1 MTGEACD
8 ACLRRTWLVAAL
20 GPHLDVA
27 WKRRRDLRD
36 VLALPDGKLLDA
48 LAGRDR
54 DRLQDGLE
62 AFAASE
68 ARDRCARAG
77 LAPVCRH
84 SPRYPARLR
93 TGPGA
98 PAVLHVAGGLD
109 RLEQRVG
116 GGEDDAV
123 PTVAVVGT
131 RHASAEGLEMA
142 RALGRGLARAGVT
155 VVSGMALGIDSA
167 AHAGALSAPGPTVAV
182 LAGGADVP
190 YPPSKAALHA
200 RIRGEHCVV
209 SELPPGF
216 RPFRWCFPAR
226 NRIIAALGQLTVVVE
241 GAERSGSLITADFAA
256 ALGREVGAVPG
267 RATSPR
273 TRGSNGL
280 LRDGATVVLGVGDVL
295 DAVFGADRPAGTDG
309 GGSAYA
315 AGMTEAEAGAGAG
328 ARAVGLP
335 AELAAVLDAVAAG
348 RDRLDALA
356 RTPGEADAAMVALA
370 ELELRGL
377 VRRAPGG
384 RYVAAADAY
393 PSPA

>member
-1 MTGEACD
+1 MTSHACD

-20 GPHLDVA
+20 GPNLDVA

-36 VLALPDGKLLDA
+36 VLALADVDLIDA
-48 LAGRDR
+48 VGGGGRARLHAGMDR
-54 DRLQDGLE
+54 FDADAARRRCETSGLI
-62 AFAASE
+62 
-68 ARDRCARAG
+68 
-77 LAPVCRH
+77 PVCRH
-84 SPRYPARLR
+84 SPRYPPRLQ

-98 PAVLHVAGGLD
+98 PAVLHVTGGLD
-109 RLEQRVG
+109 RLEARVG
-116 GGEDDAV
+116 GAEDDAV
-123 PTVAVVGT
+123 AGVAVVGT
-131 RHASAEGLEMA
+131 RHASAEGLEMGH
-142 RALGRGLARAGVT
+142 ALGRGLARAGVT

-167 AHAGALSAPGPTVAV
+167 AHAGALAAPGPTVAV

-200 RIRGEHCVV
+200 RIRAEDCVV
-209 SELPPGF
+209 SEMPPGY

-256 ALGREVGAVPG
+256 ALGREVAAVPG

-280 LRDGATVVLGVGDVL
+280 LRDGATVVLDVGDVL
-295 DAVFGADRPAGTDG
+295 DALFGPERRGTHGRREEGGRRAQPATGT
-309 GGSAYA
+309 SPY
-315 AGMTEAEAGAGAG
+315 
-328 ARAVGLP
+328 GLP
-335 AELAAVLDAVAAG
+335 TELASVLEAVAGG

-384 RYVAAADAY
+384 RYVAVVDAY

>member
-1 MTGEACD
+1 MTGDACD

-20 GPHLDVA
+20 GPHLDIA

-36 VLALPDGKLLDA
+36 VLALPDALLLDA
-48 LAGRDR
+48 LAGGDR
-54 DRLQDGLE
+54 DRLQSGWE
-62 AFAASE
+62 AFAAEE
-68 ARDRCARAG
+68 ARARCARAG
-77 LAPVCRH
+77 VVPVCRH
-84 SPRYPARLR
+84 SPRYPPPLR
-93 TGPGA
+93 TGPGE
-98 PAVLHVAGGLD
+98 PAVLHVAGGVE
-109 RLEQRVG
+109 RLEARVG
-116 GGEDDAV
+116 GDGADAV

-142 RALGRGLARAGVT
+142 RALGHGLARAGVT

-167 AHAGALSAPGPTVAV
+167 AHAGALSAPGPTLAV

-209 SELPPGF
+209 SELPPGY

-226 NRIIAALGQLTVVVE
+226 NRIIAALGQVTVVVE

-256 ALGREVGAVPG
+256 ALGREVAAVPG
-267 RATSPR
+267 RVTSPR

-280 LRDGATVVLGVGDVL
+280 LRDGATVVLDVGDVL
-295 DAVFGADRPAGTDG
+295 DAVFGAERTLGRVPRPP
-309 GGSAYA
+309 
-315 AGMTEAEAGAGAG
+315 TEPQTAQPA
-328 ARAVGLP
+328 GLP
-335 AELAAVLDAVAAG
+335 AELAAVLDAVAGG

-356 RTPGEADAAMVALA
+356 RTPAEADAAMVALA

-384 RYVAAADAY
+384 RYVAAVGAY

>member
-1 MTGEACD
+1 
-8 ACLRRTWLVAAL
+8 
-20 GPHLDVA
+20 
-27 WKRRRDLRD
+27 
-36 VLALPDGKLLDA
+36 
-48 LAGRDR
+48 
-54 DRLQDGLE
+54 
-62 AFAASE
+62 
-68 ARDRCARAG
+68 
-77 LAPVCRH
+77 
-84 SPRYPARLR
+84 
-93 TGPGA
+93 
-98 PAVLHVAGGLD
+98 VLHVAGGVE
-109 RLEQRVG
+109 RLEARVG
-116 GGEDDAV
+116 GEGADAV

-142 RALGRGLARAGVT
+142 RALGHGLARAGVT

-167 AHAGALSAPGPTVAV
+167 AHAGALSAPGPTLAV

-209 SELPPGF
+209 SELPPGY

-226 NRIIAALGQLTVVVE
+226 NRIIAALGQVTVVVE

-256 ALGREVGAVPG
+256 ALGREVAAVPG
-267 RATSPR
+267 RVTSPR

-280 LRDGATVVLGVGDVL
+280 LRDGATVVLDVGDVL
-295 DAVFGADRPAGTDG
+295 DAVFGGERTLGRVPRPP
-309 GGSAYA
+309 
-315 AGMTEAEAGAGAG
+315 TESQTAQPA
-328 ARAVGLP
+328 GLP
-335 AELAAVLDAVAAG
+335 AQLAAVLDAVAGG

-356 RTPGEADAAMVALA
+356 RTPAEADAAMVALA

-384 RYVAAADAY
+384 RYVAAVGAY

>member
-1 MTGEACD
+1 MSGDACD

-20 GPHLDVA
+20 GPHLDIA

-36 VLALPDGKLLDA
+36 VLALPDALLLEA
-48 LAGRDR
+48 LAGSDR
-54 DRLQDGLE
+54 DRLQAGWE
-62 AFAASE
+62 AFAPEE
-68 ARDRCARAG
+68 ARGRCARAG
-77 LAPVCRH
+77 VVAVCPH

-93 TGPGA
+93 TGPGE
-98 PAVLHVAGGLD
+98 PAVLHVAGGLE
-109 RLEQRVG
+109 RLEARVG
-116 GGEDDAV
+116 GGDTDAV
-123 PTVAVVGT
+123 PTVSVVGT

-167 AHAGALSAPGPTVAV
+167 AHVGALSAPGPTLAV

-209 SELPPGF
+209 SELPPGY

-226 NRIIAALGQLTVVVE
+226 NRIIAALGQMTVVVE

-256 ALGREVGAVPG
+256 ALGREVAAVPG
-267 RATSPR
+267 RVTSPR

-280 LRDGATVVLGVGDVL
+280 LRDGATVVLDVGDVL
-295 DAVFGADRPAGTDG
+295 DAVFGAERPADG
-309 GGSAYA
+309 AGSAARPGA
-315 AGMTEAEAGAGAG
+315 APGAAAVAGAAGAG
-328 ARAVGLP
+328 VDLP
-335 AELAAVLDAVAAG
+335 AELATVLDAVAGG

-356 RTPGEADAAMVALA
+356 RTPAEADAAMVALA

-384 RYVAAADAY
+384 RYVAAVDAY

>member
-1 MTGEACD
+1 MTSDACD

-20 GPHLDVA
+20 GPHLDIA

-36 VLALPDGKLLDA
+36 VLALPDALLLEA
-48 LAGRDR
+48 LAGSDR
-54 DRLQDGLE
+54 DRLQAGWE
-62 AFAASE
+62 AFAGEE
-68 ARDRCARAG
+68 AQGRCARAG
-77 LAPVCRH
+77 VVPVCRH
-84 SPRYPARLR
+84 SPRYPARLH
-93 TGPGA
+93 TGPGE

-109 RLEQRVG
+109 RLEARVG
-116 GGEDDAV
+116 GGEVDAV

-167 AHAGALSAPGPTVAV
+167 AHAGALSAPGPTLAV

-190 YPPSKAALHA
+190 YPPSKAGLHA

-209 SELPPGF
+209 SELPPGY

-226 NRIIAALGQLTVVVE
+226 NRIIAALGQVTVVVE

-256 ALGREVGAVPG
+256 ALGREVAAVPG

-295 DAVFGADRPAGTDG
+295 DAVFGAERPAEGPRGEAGTAGADG
-309 GGSAYA
+309 A
-315 AGMTEAEAGAGAG
+315 AGAAAAGGA
-328 ARAVGLP
+328 GLP
-335 AELAAVLDAVAAG
+335 AELAAVLDAVAGG

-356 RTPGEADAAMVALA
+356 RTPAEADAAMVALA

-384 RYVAAADAY
+384 RYVAAVDAY